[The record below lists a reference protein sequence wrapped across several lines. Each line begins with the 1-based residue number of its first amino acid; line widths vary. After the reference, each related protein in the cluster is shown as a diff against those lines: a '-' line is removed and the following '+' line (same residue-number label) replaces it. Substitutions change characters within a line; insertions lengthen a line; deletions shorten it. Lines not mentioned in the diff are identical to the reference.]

1 MATPQVF
8 DITGAREQFVEGL
21 RRYDSWAE
29 TYRPPNEAA
38 FMEAH
43 RAIVAGDMREV
54 LNVLSR
60 THGGLREAMVSD
72 DLPILLG
79 ASVRTRLLAS
89 YGAVAQP
96 WRALVSQD
104 SLPDL
109 EQWTAAGT
117 LFQSDDQKGNA
128 SPNNLIPEV
137 PESQGYDEARL
148 SEVSEYA
155 QLKTYGIVWSL
166 TRRMMLA
173 DNLRQLSRM
182 SGDAGQA
189 MARTQNWHFV
199 DMLENGAT
207 TSVSGK
213 TLKDGT
219 RLFAT
224 SAARA
229 NMNSGALGLSAANV
243 KAEMANFGAQTD
255 RNGVKNNRNGI
266 RARYLVVPSALE
278 LTAREICD
286 PAPRITGEDGT
297 TTATNI
303 LASLLT
309 PVVVP
314 ELTSDVDWYLAA
326 DPNAAPGLV
335 YGTLNGRQEPEYFT
349 QLDSVNLAEADGIKQ
364 KIRHDFGFWAEQWHT
379 WRKIDVTG

>member
-1 MATPQVF
+1 MATPQVL
-8 DITGAREQFVEGL
+8 DITGSREQFVDGL
-21 RRYDSWAE
+21 RRYESWAE
-29 TYRPPNEAA
+29 SYRPTNEGA
-38 FMEAH
+38 FVEAH

-60 THGGLREAMVSD
+60 AHGGLREAIVSD

-79 ASVRTRLLAS
+79 ASVRTRLMAA
-89 YGAVAQP
+89 YGAVTQS
-96 WRALVSQD
+96 WRTLVSQD

-109 EQWTAAGT
+109 EQWTAAT
-117 LFQSDDQKGNA
+117 ALFSSDDQKGNA

-137 PESQGYDEARL
+137 PENHGYDEARL
-148 SEVSEYA
+148 SEASEYA
-155 QLKTYGIVWSL
+155 QLKTYGIVWSFS
-166 TRRMMLA
+166 RRAMLA
-173 DNLRQLSRM
+173 DNLRQLNRM
-182 SGDAGQA
+182 SADAGQA

-199 DMLENGAT
+199 DMLENGAST
-207 TSVSGK
+207 TASGK

-219 RLFAT
+219 RLFA
-224 SAARA
+224 SAAARA
-229 NMNSGALGLSAANV
+229 NMNSGTLGLSAANV
-243 KAEMANFGAQTD
+243 KAEMLSFGAQTD

-266 RARYLVVPSALE
+266 RPRYLVVPSALM
-278 LTAREICD
+278 LTAMEICD
-286 PAPRITGEDGT
+286 PAPRITGANAT

-303 LASLLT
+303 LASMLT

-326 DPNAAPGLV
+326 DPTSVPGLV

-349 QLDSVNLAEADGIKQ
+349 QLDSVNLAEADGAKQ
-364 KIRHDFGFWAEQWHT
+364 KIRHDFGFWPEQWHT